1 MIDEIDRELISLLQA
16 DAHLSNA
23 DLAESV
29 GLTASSVFERVK
41 KLEQKGVITGYVATV
56 DPVKLGKPI
65 LAFMRLSF
73 DATQGLASA
82 PSRIDEFVAGEPDIL
97 ECYDVAGDDG
107 LILKLRAAGVPELG
121 RLIASIRD
129 CARGART
136 ATSLVLGTIK
146 EKGAIEPAVEG
157 QETE

>member
-1 MIDEIDRELISLLQA
+1 MIDEIDRKLVGLLQA
-16 DAHLSNA
+16 NAHLSNA

-82 PSRIDEFVAGEPDIL
+82 PGRIDELAAREPDIL
-97 ECYDVAGDDG
+97 ECYEVAGDDG
-107 LILKLRAAGVPELG
+107 LILKLRAAGALELR

-129 CARGART
+129 HARCSRT
-136 ATSLVLGTIK
+136 ATSLVLGSIK
-146 EKGAIEPAVEG
+146 EKGAIAPAVEG
-157 QETE
+157 REAE

>member
-1 MIDEIDRELISLLQA
+1 MIDEIDKKLVSLLQI

-23 DLAESV
+23 ELAESV

-56 DPVKLGKPI
+56 DPVKLGKPL

-73 DATQGLASA
+73 GATQGESGASA
-82 PSRIDEFVAGEPDIL
+82 QSRIGAFVGREPDVL
-97 ECYDVAGDDG
+97 ECHEVLGEDG
-107 LILKLRAAGVPELG
+107 LILKLRATGVPELR

-129 CARGART
+129 CAQGSRAV
-136 ATSLVLGTIK
+136 TSLVLDAVK
-146 EKGAIEPAVEG
+146 ESGAIAPAVEG
-157 QETE
+157 